1 VSRFADPGVAVV
13 CHRGFGHSARQ
24 AQAVAGVEGVR
35 SVLIRVNDQWESL
48 EEMDAIIFGAPTC
61 MCSASA
67 QFKITGQRAQ
77 EYGHAGRVPRREQR
91 QTLSQSCKASP

>member
-1 VSRFADPGVAVV
+1 
-13 CHRGFGHSARQ
+13 
-24 AQAVAGVEGVR
+24 
-35 SVLIRVNDQWESL
+35 VLIRVNDQWESL

-91 QTLSQSCKASP
+91 QNCNLAHHQLHVLAGDER

>member
-1 VSRFADPGVAVV
+1 VQTRVSQLNGCAFCLDM
-13 CHRGFGHSARQ
+13 HARDLRKH
-24 AQAVAGVEGVR
+24 GET
-35 SVLIRVNDQWESL
+35 
-48 EEMDAIIFGAPTC
+48 DAIIFGAPTC